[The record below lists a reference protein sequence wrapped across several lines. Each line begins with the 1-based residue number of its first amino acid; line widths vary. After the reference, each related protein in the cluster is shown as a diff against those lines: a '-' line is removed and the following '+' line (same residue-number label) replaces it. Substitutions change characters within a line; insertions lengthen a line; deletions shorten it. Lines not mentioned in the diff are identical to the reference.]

1 MKKLLLSAA
10 LLSLVGCS
18 STRDSRYIE
27 ANDGSGIVSLDSVNV
42 QDFAL
47 AADTMLK
54 SLYDSPAFVG
64 AKRADGSPILM
75 VGRVTNDTGNNFDTS
90 QLVKKM
96 TVSLTKSGK
105 VRVAKAIGFGGPED
119 QAAAEARKSQAVVT
133 GESAKPLLPD
143 YTLSGKILENRT
155 SAKGVQQTSYIF
167 QLSLTEVKTGLA
179 VWEEEK
185 TITKQGSRNS
195 IGF

>member
-10 LLSLVGCS
+10 LLSLAGCS
-18 STRDSRYIE
+18 SPRDTKYIE

-54 SLYDSPAFVG
+54 SLYDSPAFAS
-64 AKRADGSPILM
+64 AKRPEGSPILM
-75 VGRVTNDTGNNFDTS
+75 VGRVTNDTGSNFDTA

-119 QAAAEARKSQAVVT
+119 QAAAEARKSQAAAT
-133 GESAKPLLPD
+133 GETAKPLIPD

-155 SAKGVQQTSYIF
+155 AAKGVQQASYIF

>member
-1 MKKLLLSAA
+1 MKKLFLSAA

-18 STRDSRYIE
+18 TRDTKYIE
-27 ANDGSGIVSLDSVNV
+27 ATDGSGIVSLDSVNV

-64 AKRADGSPILM
+64 AKRPDGSPVLM
-75 VGRVTNDTGNNFDTS
+75 VGRVTNDTGSNFDTS

-105 VRVAKAIGFGGPED
+105 VRVAKATGFGGPED

-133 GESAKPLLPD
+133 GESAKPLIPD
-143 YTLSGKILENRT
+143 FTLSGKILENRT
-155 SAKGVQQTSYIF
+155 SARGVQQASYIF

>member
-1 MKKLLLSAA
+1 MKKFLLSAA
-10 LLSLVGCS
+10 FLSLVGCS
-18 STRDSRYIE
+18 SPRDAKYIE
-27 ANDGSGIVSLDSVNV
+27 ANDGSGVVSLDKVNV
-42 QDFAL
+42 QDFAN
-47 AADTMLK
+47 AADGMLK
-54 SLYDSPAFVG
+54 SLYDSPAFAG
-64 AKRADGSPILM
+64 AKRTDGAPILM
-75 VGRVTNDTGNNFDTS
+75 VGRVTNDTGSNFDTS

-119 QAAAEARKSQAVVT
+119 QAAAEARKNQAQAT
-133 GESAKPLLPD
+133 GENLKPLIPD
-143 YTLSGKILENRT
+143 YTLSGKILENQA
-155 SAKGVQQTSYIF
+155 SARGVQQSSFIF

>member
-1 MKKLLLSAA
+1 MKKLFLSAA

-18 STRDSRYIE
+18 TRDTKYIE
-27 ANDGSGIVSLDSVNV
+27 ATDGSGIVSLDSVNV

-64 AKRADGSPILM
+64 AKRPDGSPVLM
-75 VGRVTNDTGNNFDTS
+75 VGRVTNDTGSNFDTS

-133 GESAKPLLPD
+133 GESAKPLIPD
-143 YTLSGKILENRT
+143 FTLSGKILENRA
-155 SAKGVQQTSYIF
+155 SARGVQQASYIF

>member
-1 MKKLLLSAA
+1 MKKLFLSAA

-18 STRDSRYIE
+18 TRDTKYIE
-27 ANDGSGIVSLDSVNV
+27 ATDGSGIVSLDSVNV

-64 AKRADGSPILM
+64 AKRPDGSPVLM
-75 VGRVTNDTGNNFDTS
+75 VGRVTNDTGSNFDTS

-133 GESAKPLLPD
+133 GESAKPLIPD
-143 YTLSGKILENRT
+143 FTLSGKILENRPRPEA
-155 SAKGVQQTSYIF
+155 SNRRLIF
-167 QLSLTEVKTGLA
+167 SNF
-179 VWEEEK
+179 
-185 TITKQGSRNS
+185 R
-195 IGF
+195 